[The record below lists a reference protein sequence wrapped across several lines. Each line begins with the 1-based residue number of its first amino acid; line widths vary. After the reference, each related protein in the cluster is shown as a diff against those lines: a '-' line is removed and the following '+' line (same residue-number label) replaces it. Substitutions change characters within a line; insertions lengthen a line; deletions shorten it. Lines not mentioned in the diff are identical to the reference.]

1 MVVSIEPEG
10 QRFFQSSVTLKTYPL
25 PDTKVNCSSSNLIYL
40 ISCSACG
47 KQYMGKSF
55 TSLKVHHDKHRTQIR
70 HKSEGVG
77 KHFSSCGYECLKLQI
92 IEVCNENDNL
102 QDREGFWMDELRT
115 VAPAGINLRKEK
127 NKKLDP
133 LKEKCLLEVL

>member
-1 MVVSIEPEG
+1 MWI
-10 QRFFQSSVTLKTYPL
+10 RMLKAP
-25 PDTKVNCSSSNLIYL
+25 N
-40 ISCSACG
+40 
-47 KQYMGKSF
+47 
-55 TSLKVHHDKHRTQIR
+55 
-70 HKSEGVG
+70 
-77 KHFSSCGYECLKLQI
+77 
-92 IEVCNENDNL
+92 NENDNL